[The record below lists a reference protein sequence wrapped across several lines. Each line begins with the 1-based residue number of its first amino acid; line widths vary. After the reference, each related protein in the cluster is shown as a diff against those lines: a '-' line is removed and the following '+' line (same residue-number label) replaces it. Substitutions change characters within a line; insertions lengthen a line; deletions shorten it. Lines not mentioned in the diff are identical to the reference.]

1 MYYTYIHIYIYI
13 YIYIVRHGTPKP
25 IWTFGLELQPHNTA
39 HRPNPLVQNW
49 AISLL
54 RPWAQAS

>member
-1 MYYTYIHIYIYI
+1 MYYTYI
-13 YIYIVRHGTPKP
+13 YIYIVRHETPKP

-39 HRPNPLVQNW
+39 HRPNPFVQNW
-49 AISLL
+49 ALSLL